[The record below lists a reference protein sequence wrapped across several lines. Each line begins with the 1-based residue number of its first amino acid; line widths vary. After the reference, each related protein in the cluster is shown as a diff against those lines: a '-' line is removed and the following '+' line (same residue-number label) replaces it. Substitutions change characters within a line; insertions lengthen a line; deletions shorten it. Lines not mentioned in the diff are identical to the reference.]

1 MKAKRLILLASLAGF
16 VSTVSF
22 SGIAKASDVLPEWVG
37 KPTAF
42 CNKGEI
48 CAVGEGG
55 TLLSSFSNA
64 RNEIAKQFNVSV
76 KGNFNSVIEQSG
88 NNVEESASSYI
99 DEATDDILNGVFIK
113 ESYIDVNGRHYAY
126 AVLDK
131 SKVVNDIKFDIDAV
145 DTQMQIAMEQ
155 KPVHFTA
162 LKTMYKQREELNK
175 RYLFL
180 TGKTIKEKVSLNDI
194 YAAKGEPLTYK
205 LMITDEEFNL
215 GTVLTE
221 QIIENRD
228 KLAGENDEKYDRKIV
243 GNALIEKGY
252 LNVKGFE
259 KYLVSVSLRCL
270 KGSNTVGQLNV
281 ELYET
286 GRNKQQA
293 IEKMKI
299 RVVEYIKSNIDS
311 LLV

>member
-1 MKAKRLILLASLAGF
+1 MKTKGAILLTAVIGFIGTAQYSGVANAG
-16 VSTVSF
+16 
-22 SGIAKASDVLPEWVG
+22 DVLPDWVS
-37 KPTAF
+37 KPASF

-48 CAVGEGG
+48 CAVGEGS

-64 RNEIAKQFNVSV
+64 RNEIAKQFNVGV
-76 KGNFNSVIEQSG
+76 KGNFSSLIEQSG

-99 DEATDDILNGVFIK
+99 DETTDDVLSGVYIK
-113 ESYIDVNGRHYAY
+113 EDFIDAAGRHYAY

-131 SKVVNDIKFDIDAV
+131 SKVENDIKFDMDAV

-180 TGKTIKEKVSLNDI
+180 TGKKIPEKVSLDEI

-293 IEKMKI
+293 IEKMKA
-299 RVVEYIKSNIDS
+299 RVVEYVKSNIDS

>member
-1 MKAKRLILLASLAGF
+1 MKIKGAILFAVVVGF
-16 VSTVSF
+16 VGSLEI
-22 SGIAKASDVLPEWVG
+22 SGVANAREVLPEWIN
-37 KPTAF
+37 KPAAF

-76 KGNFNSVIEQSG
+76 KGNFNSTIEQKG
-88 NNVEESASSYI
+88 NSAEESVSSYI
-99 DEATDDILNGVFIK
+99 DETTDDILNGVFIK
-113 ESYIDVNGRHYAY
+113 EDYIDMNGNHYAY

-131 SKVVNDIKFDIDAV
+131 SKVENDIKFDIDSV
-145 DTQMQIAMEQ
+145 DTQMQIAIEQ

-162 LKTMYKQREELNK
+162 LKTMYKQREDLNK

-180 TGKTIKEKVSLNDI
+180 TGKKIPEKVSLDEI

-259 KYLVSVSLRCL
+259 KYLVSVSLMCL

-286 GRNKQQA
+286 GRDKKQA
-293 IEKMKI
+293 IEKMKA
-299 RVVEYIKSNIDS
+299 RVVEYVKSNIDS

>member
-1 MKAKRLILLASLAGF
+1 MKTKSAILLTAIGFAGMADLAG
-16 VSTVSF
+16 
-22 SGIAKASDVLPEWVG
+22 ASDLPSWIN
-37 KPTAF
+37 KPAAF
-42 CNKGEI
+42 CRKGEI
-48 CAVGEGG
+48 CAVGEGS

-64 RNEIAKQFNVSV
+64 RNEIAKQFNVGV
-76 KGNFNSVIEQSG
+76 KGNFTSLIEQSG
-88 NNVEESASSYI
+88 DSTEESASSYI
-99 DEATDDILNGVFIK
+99 DETTDDVLSGGYIK
-113 ESYIDVNGRHYAY
+113 EDYIDERGMHYAY

-131 SKVVNDIKFDIDAV
+131 SKVENDIKFDIDAV

-180 TGKTIKEKVSLNDI
+180 TGKTIPEKVSLDEI
-194 YAAKGEPLTYK
+194 YTAKGEPLTYK

-228 KLAGENDEKYDRKIV
+228 KLASENDEKYDRKIV

-286 GRNKQQA
+286 GRSKQQA
-293 IEKMKI
+293 IEKMKT
-299 RVVEYIKSNIDS
+299 RVVEYVKSNIDS

>member
-1 MKAKRLILLASLAGF
+1 MKLKSAILLTTLWFVGISSVAG
-16 VSTVSF
+16 
-22 SGIAKASDVLPEWVG
+22 ASDLPEWIS
-37 KPTAF
+37 KPTSF
-42 CNKGEI
+42 CRSGEI
-48 CAVGEGG
+48 CAVGEGS

-64 RNEIAKQFNVSV
+64 RNEIAKQFNVGV
-76 KGNFNSVIEQSG
+76 KGNFNSLIEQSG
-88 NNVEESASSYI
+88 NSVEESASSYI
-99 DEATDDILNGVFIK
+99 DETTDDVLSGVYIK
-113 ESYIDVNGRHYAY
+113 ENYIDDSGRHYAY

-131 SKVVNDIKFDIDAV
+131 SKVENDIKFDIDAV

-155 KPVHFTA
+155 NPVHFTA
-162 LKTMYKQREELNK
+162 LKTMYKQREDLNK

-180 TGKTIKEKVSLNDI
+180 TGKKIPQKVSLEEI
-194 YAAKGEPLTYK
+194 YAAKGRPLTYK

-228 KLAGENDEKYDRKIV
+228 KLADENDEKYDRKIV

-270 KGSNTVGQLNV
+270 KGNNIVGQLNV

-286 GRNKQQA
+286 GRSRQQA

>member
-1 MKAKRLILLASLAGF
+1 MKVKNAILLTAIGFIGMADIAG
-16 VSTVSF
+16 
-22 SGIAKASDVLPEWVG
+22 ASDLPGWVS
-37 KPTAF
+37 KPAAF
-42 CNKGEI
+42 CKKGEI
-48 CAVGEGG
+48 CAVGEGS

-64 RNEIAKQFNVSV
+64 RNEIAKQFSV
-76 KGNFNSVIEQSG
+76 GVKSNFSSLVEQQGNS
-88 NNVEESASSYI
+88 VEESVSSYI
-99 DEATDDILNGVFIK
+99 DEATDDVLSGVYIK
-113 ESYIDVNGRHYAY
+113 EDYTDENGMHYAY

-131 SKVVNDIKFDIDAV
+131 SKVENDIKFDIDAV

-155 KPVHFTA
+155 NPVHFTT
-162 LKTMYKQREELNK
+162 LKTMYKQREDLNK

-180 TGKTIKEKVSLNDI
+180 TGKKIPEKVSLNDV

-215 GTVLTE
+215 KTILTE
-221 QIIENRD
+221 QIVENRD
-228 KLAGENDEKYDRKIV
+228 KVVDENDERYDRKIV

-259 KYLVSVSLRCL
+259 KYLVSITLRCL
-270 KGSNTVGQLNV
+270 KGNNTVGQLNV

-293 IEKMKI
+293 IERMKA
-299 RVVEYIKSNIDS
+299 RVVEYVKSNIDS

>member
-1 MKAKRLILLASLAGF
+1 MKTKSAILLTA
-16 VSTVSF
+16 VVSF
-22 SGIAKASDVLPEWVG
+22 IGAVDLSGVANAREVLPEWVG
-37 KPTAF
+37 KPATF

-76 KGNFNSVIEQSG
+76 KGNFNSSIIQKSD
-88 NNVEESASSYI
+88 NAEESASSYI
-99 DEATDDILNGVFIK
+99 DEATDDILNGVYIK
-113 ESYIDVNGRHYAY
+113 ESYIDMDGRHYAY

-131 SKVVNDIKFDIDAV
+131 SKVENDIKFDIDSV

-162 LKTMYKQREELNK
+162 LKTMYKQREDLNK

-180 TGKTIKEKVSLNDI
+180 TGKKIPEKISLDEI

-286 GRNKQQA
+286 GRSKQQA
-293 IEKMKI
+293 IEKMKA
-299 RVVEYIKSNIDS
+299 RVVEYVKSNIDS